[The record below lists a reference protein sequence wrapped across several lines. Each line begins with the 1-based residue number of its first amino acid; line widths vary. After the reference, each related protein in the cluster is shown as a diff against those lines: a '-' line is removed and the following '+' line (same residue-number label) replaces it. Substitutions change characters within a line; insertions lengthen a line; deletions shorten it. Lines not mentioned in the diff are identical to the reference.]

1 MSTLFCP
8 TSVKSEEC
16 HAIEGWSAKSSFQV
30 IKEERDGH
38 YICSI
43 SGYIGKDPLISD
55 EGAWNCRLESSS
67 YQHDQEYFDVV
78 LLRPAK
84 VSTTIDHKVERA
96 DRGSNAEMFVTDV
109 AEISC
114 TAEDALPKPKIQW
127 LLNNNIIDFNSNV
140 FSDRFRL
147 IESEG
152 PSQRQQDSWYQV
164 QKISYIADSRDNDKV
179 LQCQVEQVDD
189 QGDIARQSNGNA
201 KYTLFIKSI
210 PPLDAMAIG
219 SISGVIIILIL
230 ALLLLGFAWH
240 TRRWCFASP
249 KPIVVRMDMEEGG
262 AGGFDVGSGEYMP
275 LLPLKDDQ
283 VNQVTKY
290 QTHLIMLA
298 NRLAE
303 NPDSKD
309 TADQTNS
316 LARET
321 ANLMKNMASH
331 EENILVK
338 NRFLDAAKGLTDSV
352 GELLTA
358 SEHCSA
364 RPGDGQARHL
374 CQGAAHQVHTQAAES
389 VTIVKTILILRQLEA
404 AARQAVAAA
413 KHSLE
418 LAKDINS
425 PKDLSDLSD
434 LITQLNVVTQVLEER
449 IENFAES
456 PSLADSQ
463 SYLVIASK
471 RFLPPAEK

>member
-67 YQHDQEYFDVV
+67 YQHDQEYFEVV

-262 AGGFDVGSGEYMP
+262 AGGFDVGSGEYIP

-418 LAKDINS
+418 LTKDINI
-425 PKDLSDLSD
+425 PKDLSD

>member
-1 MSTLFCP
+1 M
-8 TSVKSEEC
+8 
-16 HAIEGWSAKSSFQV
+16 
-30 IKEERDGH
+30 
-38 YICSI
+38 
-43 SGYIGKDPLISD
+43 
-55 EGAWNCRLESSS
+55 
-67 YQHDQEYFDVV
+67 
-78 LLRPAK
+78 
-84 VSTTIDHKVERA
+84 
-96 DRGSNAEMFVTDV
+96 
-109 AEISC
+109 
-114 TAEDALPKPKIQW
+114 
-127 LLNNNIIDFNSNV
+127 
-140 FSDRFRL
+140 
-147 IESEG
+147 
-152 PSQRQQDSWYQV
+152 
-164 QKISYIADSRDNDKV
+164 
-179 LQCQVEQVDD
+179 
-189 QGDIARQSNGNA
+189 
-201 KYTLFIKSI
+201 
-210 PPLDAMAIG
+210 
-219 SISGVIIILIL
+219 
-230 ALLLLGFAWH
+230 
-240 TRRWCFASP
+240 
-249 KPIVVRMDMEEGG
+249 
-262 AGGFDVGSGEYMP
+262 GSGEYMP

-358 SEHCSA
+358 SEHCSV
-364 RPGDGQARHL
+364 RPGDGQARHV